1 MSPLRYLAMAVLLAL
16 SLSTAATALPTK
28 ILDGHII
35 LDNADAFFPL
45 GVYMHNATPA
55 LLAVV
60 SDAGFNS
67 VLSYD
72 FGPGY
77 NNLSNFSQVQTF
89 LDDAHILDLQVIYAM
104 NGFFDRPPYNQTRGA
119 EWARGIATTF
129 RDHPALAI
137 YYTTDERPESWI
149 PDLVR
154 RRAMLKATDPDHI
167 TMSIFMCTQNA
178 GNFLAVSDAI
188 GYDPYPWQNCCD
200 PTVTAHC
207 SNMVQHCTKN
217 QSGENITSLAE
228 VYGNLSRTLESLP
241 SHAGICAPQM
251 MDWGIYE
258 GATSN
263 KTAPP
268 LQVQRAMSYAAVL
281 IGHCQGLV
289 FYSFYDLF
297 RAPYEKLSTN
307 KTLVAKRLADFRTLG
322 TELKDNM
329 GFFAGASSGA
339 AAVEWR
345 LGGAPMWVFA
355 DVRTESS
362 SAKGGPDR
370 GQRRRLFILN
380 LDADATDRFELRV
393 SGEKAWRSVA
403 LSAYGVLAFDI
414 APGITTGTSTSTN
427 PSTSVFSW
435 QV

>member
-45 GVYMHNATPA
+45 GVYMHNATPE

-77 NNLSNFSQVQTF
+77 NNLSNYSQVQTF

-137 YYTTDERPESWI
+137 YYTTDEPPESWI

-167 TMSIFMCTQNA
+167 TMSIFICTQNA

-207 SNMVQHCTKN
+207 SNKVQHQN
-217 QSGENITSLAE
+217 VVLAP
-228 VYGNLSRTLESLP
+228 VQTMCGFKVP
-241 SHAGICAPQM
+241 SACRVNA
-251 MDWGIYE
+251 
-258 GATSN
+258 N
-263 KTAPP
+263 K
-268 LQVQRAMSYAAVL
+268 VE
-281 IGHCQGLV
+281 
-289 FYSFYDLF
+289 F
-297 RAPYEKLSTN
+297 RAK
-307 KTLVAKRLADFRTLG
+307 
-322 TELKDNM
+322 
-329 GFFAGASSGA
+329 
-339 AAVEWR
+339 
-345 LGGAPMWVFA
+345 
-355 DVRTESS
+355 S
-362 SAKGGPDR
+362 SAA
-370 GQRRRLFILN
+370 RRLDAFVREACGLKARCFI
-380 LDADATDRFELRV
+380 
-393 SGEKAWRSVA
+393 S
-403 LSAYGVLAFDI
+403 
-414 APGITTGTSTSTN
+414 
-427 PSTSVFSW
+427 
-435 QV
+435 